1 MDRIVFCF
9 LVLFC
14 FYVGINMESS
24 EYIFLAL
31 EATWKTIL
39 AMALENELALVLR
52 ETWGAKT
59 ALVLETA
66 LLSVREQHLIGL
78 G

>member
-1 MDRIVFCF
+1 
-9 LVLFC
+9 
-14 FYVGINMESS
+14 MENN
-24 EYIFLAL
+24 
-31 EATWKTIL
+31 L
-39 AMALENELALVLR
+39 AMVLENELALVLR